1 MIERGNIYF
10 MRLDTNFV
18 YLLAAIGHI
27 VCGITDCMLAYTPN
41 GRFDMKDAEDNDKM
55 SAIFEGMSLKRL
67 EIAGVMGV
75 IALTVSA
82 FGFIALSC
90 WMKEYSGV
98 ASMIMYITGLA
109 FIVPITAHHIC
120 CSVVEWFYVKLG
132 RDKEAL
138 SNVMEFFKNT
148 IITAGIG
155 YVSLAVFSI
164 TMVFMIVTGHTDL
177 PRWAALFATLPVYLI
192 LSPTKIPAKGNVAN
206 AVMFL
211 FMFFAL

>member
-1 MIERGNIYF
+1 MRIDVNI
-10 MRLDTNFV
+10 V

-41 GRFDMKDAEDNDKM
+41 GRFDMKDAGDNDKM
-55 SAIFEGMSLKRL
+55 SAMFEGMSLKRL
-67 EIAGVMGV
+67 ELAGILGV

-82 FGFIALSC
+82 FGFIALSH
-90 WMKEYSGV
+90 WMKDYSGI

-132 RDKEAL
+132 RDKDAL

-177 PRWAALFATLPVYLI
+177 PRWAALFCTLPVYII
-192 LSPTKIPAKGNVAN
+192 LAPTKIPAKGNVAN

>member
-1 MIERGNIYF
+1 
-10 MRLDTNFV
+10 MRLDTNLV
-18 YLLAAIGHI
+18 YLLAAVGHI

-41 GRFDMKDAEDNDKM
+41 GRFDMKDAEDNNKM
-55 SAIFEGMSLKRL
+55 SAVFKGMSLKRL
-67 EIAGVMGV
+67 EAAGV

-82 FGFIALSC
+82 FGFIALSR
-90 WMKEYSGV
+90 WMGDYSAA
-98 ASMIMYITGLA
+98 ASMIMYITGIA

-132 RDKEAL
+132 RDADAL
-138 SNVMEFFKNT
+138 SSVMEFFKNT

-155 YVSLAVFSI
+155 YVNLAVFSI

-177 PRWAALFATLPVYLI
+177 PRWAPLFATLPVYLI